1 MFSYYLYDRIRPMNQ
16 KLYMVSLG
24 PGDVE
29 LLTLKALNAFRD
41 CDAICVPTK
50 SKDNSFTKS
59 ISFKIVSDA
68 LRVLGIEKKI
78 IPVYSPM
85 HFIDEDWDNEAKV
98 ILATAKKYNKVC
110 FVTLGDA
117 GVYSSIY
124 YLLHRIEAK
133 NKTLHDSCEVIA
145 GVTSFSAAS
154 AEAKKALC
162 LGDEQLLIRPI
173 NPRSDV
179 RTTEILMRPKIGMNT
194 KELGEGDF
202 YTFENMYLDDA
213 KITPSKIEKVKKY
226 MTLFINFAKR
236 A

>member
-1 MFSYYLYDRIRPMNQ
+1 MNQ

-29 LLTLKALNAFRD
+29 LLTLKALNAFRN

-50 SKDNSFTKS
+50 SKNDTFTKS
-59 ISFKIVSDA
+59 ISFKIVSQA
-68 LRVLGIEKKI
+68 LKILNIEKVI
-78 IPVYSPM
+78 IPVFSPM
-85 HFIDEDWDNEAKV
+85 QFIDEDWDNEAKV
-98 ILATAKKYNKVC
+98 ILDTAKKYDKVC

-124 YLLHRIEAK
+124 YLLHRIKDK
-133 NKTLHDSCEVIA
+133 NKTLHDNCEVIA

-173 NPRSDV
+173 NPRNDV
-179 RTTEILMRPKIGMNT
+179 KTTEILMRPKIGMDT
-194 KELGEGDF
+194 GILGEGDF

-213 KITPSKIEKVKKY
+213 KITPSKVAIVKKY

-236 A
+236 D

>member
-1 MFSYYLYDRIRPMNQ
+1 MNQ

-29 LLTLKALNAFRD
+29 LLTLKALNAFKD

-50 SKDNSFTKS
+50 SQDNSFTKS
-59 ISFKIVSDA
+59 ISFKIVSEA
-68 LRVLGIEKKI
+68 LELLDVKKEV

-98 ILATAKKYNKVC
+98 ILQTAKKYEKIC

-124 YLLHRIEAK
+124 YLLHRIKTA
-133 NKTLHDSCEVIA
+133 NKALYENSEVIA

-179 RTTEILMRPKIGMNT
+179 ETTEILMRPKIGMDT
-194 KELGEGDF
+194 KILGEGDF
-202 YTFENMYLDDA
+202 YTFENMYLDDE
-213 KITPSKIEKVKKY
+213 KITQFKIATVKRY
-226 MTLFINFAKR
+226 MTIFINFAKR
-236 A
+236 D